1 MKAELVLVITY
12 KNAST
17 EMLVVIISVTMTA
30 TKAIIITTTS
40 MTGTPPTTIID
51 DEVANKNDYKNKRDS
66 ICRLWLRVIF

>member
-1 MKAELVLVITY
+1 
-12 KNAST
+12 
-17 EMLVVIISVTMTA
+17 
-30 TKAIIITTTS
+30 